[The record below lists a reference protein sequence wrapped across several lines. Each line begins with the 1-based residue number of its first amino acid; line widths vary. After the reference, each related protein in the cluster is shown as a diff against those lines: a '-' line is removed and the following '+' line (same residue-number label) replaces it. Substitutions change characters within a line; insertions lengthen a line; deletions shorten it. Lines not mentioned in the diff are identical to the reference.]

1 MGTDNVNGRYI
12 PIATGKTG
20 RSMSIRTSAST
31 IPTST
36 YGHSISPPSTPWIIP
51 FIRNAWGAGSCLLPM
66 VNASCKTAIISPIT
80 PLWSPMKTKYEHIVV
95 DKSELITEKEYEKVK
110 KDIDLFGKLEN
121 LDAWYKW

>member
-1 MGTDNVNGRYI
+1 MKKYYWKD
-12 PIATGKTG
+12 PATGKYHETKIVKKL
-20 RSMSIRTSAST
+20 SK
-31 IPTST
+31 
-36 YGHSISPPSTPWIIP
+36 
-51 FIRNAWGAGSCLLPM
+51 NK
-66 VNASCKTAIISPIT
+66 VKIISPIT